1 MELRFT
7 PPESPFR
14 ATRAGAGIGT
24 GELCSHGAPL
34 LTFQFFNNESD
45 KEDSTAVVMAACVAP
60 QMFGAAIGLIGLTG
74 GVEAAESFVRE
85 MLAAADATADR
96 VAARAAEQAEAA
108 KYCCEAN
115 YRTGGREH
123 TCRSTTDSPS

>member
-1 MELRFT
+1 MELRFI

-34 LTFQFFNNESD
+34 LALQFFNNENE
-45 KEDSTAVVMAACVAP
+45 KEDSTAVVLPACVAP
-60 QMFGAAIGLIGLTG
+60 QLFGAAIGLIGASG

-85 MLAAADATADR
+85 MLTAANKTVST
-96 VAARAAEQAEAA
+96 VAAREAEQAEAA
-108 KYCCEAN
+108 THCCEAS